1 MTTRKPVTGGRTDQ
15 LSILAHR
22 GKGWARKFR
31 PAVICSQFFYSCFYF
46 LFRLRVRRARA
57 PLLLQR
63 RRQETSRD
71 VEKRS
76 GWSTV
81 YTARPAAAAAAAAE
95 TECESECRRTR
106 RCAGRHVT
114 NRLETHDIQRRGDV
128 QCSPAPRLDAVRAPP
143 SATRHCDFVSALL
156 ATYAVGPV
164 LTRRPSSPG
173 TSDFPT
179 RIDSRSLC

>member
-1 MTTRKPVTGGRTDQ
+1 MVKAGLENFGQ
-15 LSILAHR
+15 LLSVH
-22 GKGWARKFR
+22 
-31 PAVICSQFFYSCFYF
+31 SFFYSCFYF

-81 YTARPAAAAAAAAE
+81 YTARPAAAVAAAAE

-128 QCSPAPRLDAVRAPP
+128 QCSPAPRLDAARAPP
-143 SATRHCDFVSALL
+143 SATRHCDFVSALP